1 MGFLTGKTALITG
14 AGRAVLQ
21 DGSCGSIG
29 YGIAT
34 AYAKEGANLVITG
47 RNVKKL
53 EEAKQELESKYGIKV
68 LPVQADVCAGG
79 DNEATVQR
87 VVKQAVDAFGGIQVL
102 INNAQASASGVS
114 LAEHTTEQFDLALY
128 SGLYAAFYYMKA
140 CYPYLKQSHG
150 SVINFA
156 SGAGLFGNYGQCA
169 YAAAKEGIRGLSRV
183 AATEWGPDDINV
195 NVVCPLAWTAKLEQ
209 FQQAYP
215 EAFKANVKMPP
226 MGHYGN
232 AELEIGRVCV
242 RTSSICPARPS
253 RWRAAW
259 VSARN
264 FAFFFLLLNRQK
276 RLCRWA
282 QPLLSI
288 CCFWD
293 QPRTAM
299 HSISSFAP
307 LGMAATCTQLR
318 AGNGSAKALAYS
330 AFTAAKS
337 LMSARKITVLTTLAM
352 VRPASARIA
361 LRFARLCAACSSTV
375 SAILPVAGS
384 TGI

>member
-79 DNEATVQR
+79 DNEATVQN

-140 CYPYLKQSHG
+140 CYPYLAKTKG

-169 YAAAKEGIRGLSRV
+169 YAAAKEGIRGLTRV
-183 AATEWGPDDINV
+183 AATEWAKDGINV
-195 NVVCPLAWTAKLEQ
+195 NIICPLAWTSQLEQ
-209 FQQAYP
+209 FQNAYP
-215 EAFKANVKMPP
+215 EAFEKNVHTPP
-226 MGHYGN
+226 AGHFGD

-242 RTSSICPARPS
+242 QLASPDFKYMTGETLTLEGGLGQRP
-253 RWRAAW
+253 
-259 VSARN
+259 
-264 FAFFFLLLNRQK
+264 
-276 RLCRWA
+276 
-282 QPLLSI
+282 
-288 CCFWD
+288 
-293 QPRTAM
+293 
-299 HSISSFAP
+299 
-307 LGMAATCTQLR
+307 
-318 AGNGSAKALAYS
+318 
-330 AFTAAKS
+330 
-337 LMSARKITVLTTLAM
+337 
-352 VRPASARIA
+352 
-361 LRFARLCAACSSTV
+361 
-375 SAILPVAGS
+375 
-384 TGI
+384 

>member
-79 DNEATVQR
+79 DNEATVQN

-140 CYPYLKQSHG
+140 CYPYLAKTKG

-156 SGAGLFGNYGQCA
+156 SGAGLFGNFGQCA
-169 YAAAKEGIRGLSRV
+169 YAAAKEGIRGLTRV
-183 AATEWGPDDINV
+183 AATEWGRDHINV
-195 NVVCPLAWTAKLEQ
+195 NIVCPLAWTAQLEN
-209 FQQAYP
+209 FKNAYP
-215 EAFKANVKMPP
+215 DAFEKNVKMPP
-226 MGHYGN
+226 AGHLGD

-242 RTSSICPARPS
+242 QLASPDFKFMTGETITLEGGLGLRP
-253 RWRAAW
+253 
-259 VSARN
+259 
-264 FAFFFLLLNRQK
+264 
-276 RLCRWA
+276 
-282 QPLLSI
+282 
-288 CCFWD
+288 
-293 QPRTAM
+293 
-299 HSISSFAP
+299 
-307 LGMAATCTQLR
+307 
-318 AGNGSAKALAYS
+318 
-330 AFTAAKS
+330 
-337 LMSARKITVLTTLAM
+337 
-352 VRPASARIA
+352 
-361 LRFARLCAACSSTV
+361 
-375 SAILPVAGS
+375 
-384 TGI
+384 